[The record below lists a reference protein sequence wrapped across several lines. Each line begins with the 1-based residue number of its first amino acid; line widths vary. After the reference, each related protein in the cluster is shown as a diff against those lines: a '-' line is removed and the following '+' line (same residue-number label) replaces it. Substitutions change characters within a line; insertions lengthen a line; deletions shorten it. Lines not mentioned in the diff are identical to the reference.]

1 MTNYCIVST
10 ILPLLTAISPTLAA
24 ILPILAAILGAIIG
38 GWMTGKAMIKQTREN
53 FNNDLEIIKH
63 KEENEEKAVL
73 KAIGVE
79 IDVIIERYSSYIK
92 PVIDKIAQYDSSVI
106 FTDITN
112 LNNDLNILFNFLSS
126 RILVTQDYF
135 TIYNSNGNQI
145 GKIKDGGLQKR
156 IVSFYTNIKGLI
168 ENIKLYNEYMES
180 IKENLRNESEERAK
194 IFQAGLKND
203 SAVQTYY
210 KNYIN
215 RIIDLAKNFKLEQ
228 DRLLEEAKNVFR

>member
-1 MTNYCIVST
+1 MTNNYIVLA
-10 ILPLLTAISPTLAA
+10 ILPLLTL
-24 ILPILAAILGAIIG
+24 ILPVLAAILGAILG
-38 GWMTGKAMIKQTREN
+38 GWMTEKAMIRQTREN

-106 FTDITN
+106 FTNIADF
-112 LNNDLNILFNFLSS
+112 NNDLNILSNFLSF
-126 RILVTQDYF
+126 RIIVTQDYF

-168 ENIKLYNEYMES
+168 ENIKFYNEYMES
-180 IKENLRNESEERAK
+180 IKDNLRNELEKRAK
-194 IFQAGLKND
+194 IFQTDLTSNLT
-203 SAVQTYY
+203 VQIDY

-228 DRLLEEAKNVFR
+228 DRLLEEAKNVFN

>member
-1 MTNYCIVST
+1 MTNYYIVSA
-10 ILPLLTAISPTLAA
+10 ILPLLTAISPALTA
-24 ILPILAAILGAIIG
+24 ILPILAAIFGAIIG
-38 GWMTGKAMIKQTREN
+38 GWITGNAMIKQTREN
-53 FNNDLEIIKH
+53 FNNDLKIISH

-92 PVIDKIAQYDSSVI
+92 PVIDEIAQYDLSVI
-106 FTDITN
+106 FTNIAD
-112 LNNDLNILFNFLSS
+112 LNNDLNTLFNFLSS

-145 GKIKDGGLQKR
+145 GKIKNGELQKR
-156 IVSFYTNIKGLI
+156 IVSFYTNLKGLI
-168 ENIKLYNEYMES
+168 ENIKLYNESMES
-180 IKENLRNESEERAK
+180 IKENLRNESEERIK
-194 IFQAGLKND
+194 IFQTGLKND
-203 SAVQTYY
+203 AAVQTYY

>member
-1 MTNYCIVST
+1 MTNYCIVSA
-10 ILPLLTAISPTLAA
+10 ILPLLTAISPALEA

-38 GWMTGKAMIKQTREN
+38 GLMTGKAMIKQTREN
-53 FNNDLEIIKH
+53 LNNDLEIIRH

-73 KAIGVE
+73 KAIRVE
-79 IDVIIERYSSYIK
+79 IDVIIERYNSYIK
-92 PVIDKIAQYDSSVI
+92 PVIDKIAQYDSSEI
-106 FTDITN
+106 FTNTAK
-112 LNNDLNILFNFLSS
+112 LNEDLNTLFNFLSS

-180 IKENLRNESEERAK
+180 IKENLRNESEERSK
-194 IFQAGLKND
+194 IFQTGLKND
-203 SAVQTYY
+203 YAVQINY

-215 RIIDLAKNFKLEQ
+215 RIIELAKSFKSEQ
-228 DRLLEEAKNVFR
+228 DRLLEEAKNVFK